1 MHLEPDTRPGESPDS
16 GAPAS
21 ASRAGSSPA
30 NSDPSNSEETY
41 AAELRLIVEQAQM
54 LTQASG
60 AAIALRQGELMVCRA
75 RAGST
80 APDLGALLDTK
91 SGLSGECVRS
101 GKVLVCD
108 DTESDSRVNLD
119 VCRYLGIRSIAVLPI
134 LLEREIVGVFEV
146 FAQEPGAFAGHE
158 VAALGSMC
166 ELVISVIRPQ
176 PKAKT
181 DSQADVVAA
190 LSARAAGKPLEAWL
204 AASLEEP
211 GDDLVCEIEQR
222 PPVPPQ
228 KEALANPLELIKKE
242 QSEEPGPAPR
252 VALPLPNA
260 DPDDDL
266 MCEIGMRPGFEPM
279 PLPAPGEHAHALSA
293 FTPADYH
300 PREHAI
306 SRKLLAAGVVVVL
319 AGLIWLGWCNHA
331 PRAAWISAEPG
342 STVEQASAAGVL
354 PDSAETGD
362 ASSNDSL
369 RLLQEQAEA
378 GDANAELALAVR
390 YANGDGVWQS
400 YPEALKW
407 FTRAREEGVRVLR
420 GPAAEA
426 WRRVRW
432 WAKSGHE

>member
-1 MHLEPDTRPGESPDS
+1 LHLEPDTRPGESPDS

-146 FAQEPGAFAGHE
+146 FAQEPGAFAGNE

-331 PRAAWISAEPG
+331 PRAAWIPAEPG

-407 FTRAREEGVRVLR
+407 FTRARQEGVRVLR

>member
-1 MHLEPDTRPGESPDS
+1 
-16 GAPAS
+16 
-21 ASRAGSSPA
+21 
-30 NSDPSNSEETY
+30 
-41 AAELRLIVEQAQM
+41 LRLIVEQAQM

-146 FAQEPGAFAGHE
+146 FAQEPGAFAGNE

-407 FTRAREEGVRVLR
+407 FTRARQEGVRVLR

>member
-1 MHLEPDTRPGESPDS
+1 
-16 GAPAS
+16 
-21 ASRAGSSPA
+21 
-30 NSDPSNSEETY
+30 
-41 AAELRLIVEQAQM
+41 M

-134 LLEREIVGVFEV
+134 LMEREIVGVFEV
-146 FAQEPGAFAGHE
+146 FAQEPGAFAGNE

-228 KEALANPLELIKKE
+228 KGALAHPLELIKKE
-242 QSEEPGPAPR
+242 QSEEPRPAPR
-252 VALPLPNA
+252 VAPPLPNA

-266 MCEIGMRPGFEPM
+266 MCEIAIRPGFEPM

>member
-1 MHLEPDTRPGESPDS
+1 LHLEPDTRPGESPDS

-30 NSDPSNSEETY
+30 NSDPSNSEETHPE
-41 AAELRLIVEQAQM
+41 ELRLIVEQAQM

-146 FAQEPGAFAGHE
+146 FAQEPGAFAGNE

-242 QSEEPGPAPR
+242 QSEEPRPAPR